1 MFIMNDDRL
10 KFLAQ
15 NIKAERT
22 RKGYSQQQLAEM
34 IDVNERS
41 ISQIEQSK
49 QKPSAFIV
57 YDIANALDISV
68 EELFK
73 NVPKR

>member
-1 MFIMNDDRL
+1 MRDERL

-15 NIKAERT
+15 NIKAERA
-22 RKGYSQQQLAEM
+22 RKGYSQQQLAEI

-41 ISQIEQSK
+41 ISQIEQAK

-57 YDIANALDISV
+57 YDIANALDIAV